1 MNRLTLC
8 IALVGCLAS
17 LTVAQELPPLQQKQ
31 TSGASPV
38 TYLVQLPAGYQPT
51 QWVPLA
57 VVLGA
62 TDGVEAAQELAT
74 GPGRELALRGFV
86 AVVPVLV
93 PGPRDRAAG
102 PAGAGGPVLPLAPM
116 LTELRQSFRIE
127 QGGMHV
133 VLEGADRAV
142 NLALDHRAEFQTFV
156 VHGRAGAEAP
166 KLLRLPSRRVR
177 TLTGADAAAV
187 ADAVAELHAERQVTG
202 AAGEVA
208 RVLDDFHD
216 AAANGDED
224 RYFAILPDDALFL
237 GTDATERW
245 TGAQFRNEYMR
256 YFRRPSA
263 WTYVAL
269 QRHVVIEADG
279 KLALFDE
286 IFDNDAYG
294 ECRGSGVLWQRD
306 GRWVLRQYHLTI
318 PVPNDLAPGIARQ
331 IRAFQ
336 AGEPAPAAATIVFV
350 RHAEKVDQSK
360 DPELNAEGAARAE
373 ALVRVLRDLPITAVY
388 HTEFRR
394 TAATVAPLCAARGI
408 TPEVVPAA
416 DENELVRKLKRAAP
430 GSVVVVCGHSNTVP
444 ELLDELGVKGAPA
457 FGDAEFDRLLVV
469 RRGADGPTLLAL
481 RYGR

>member
-1 MNRLTLC
+1 MNRLSLRL
-8 IALVGCLAS
+8 ALVGCLAGF
-17 LTVAQELPPLQQKQ
+17 TVAQELPPLQKNA
-31 TSGASPV
+31 ASPLA
-38 TYLVQLPAGYQPT
+38 YFVQLPAGHQGS

-62 TDGVEAAQELAT
+62 TDGSEAAQGLAI
-74 GPGRELALRGFV
+74 GHGRELALRGFV

-93 PGPRDRAAG
+93 SGPRSRGLIG
-102 PAGAGGPVLPLAPM
+102 PGGTVLTLAPM
-116 LTELRQSFRIE
+116 LTELRQNFRIE
-127 QGGMHV
+127 QGGMHAV
-133 VLEGADRAV
+133 VDGDELAAT
-142 NLALDHRAEFQTFV
+142 LALDHRTEFQTFV
-156 VHGRAGAEAP
+156 VHGRASAEAA

-177 TLTGADAAAV
+177 TLTGTDAV
-187 ADAVAELHAERQVTG
+187 AVATAVAELHAERQATG

-216 AAANGDED
+216 AAANGDEG

-245 TGAQFRNEYMR
+245 TGVQFRKEHRR
-256 YFRRPSA
+256 YFQRPSA

-294 ECRGSGVLWQRD
+294 ECRGSGVMWRRD

-360 DPELNAEGAARAE
+360 DPELSAEGVARAE
-373 ALVRVLRDLPITAVY
+373 ALARVLRDLPITAVY

-394 TAATVAPLCAARGI
+394 TAATVAPLCAARGV
-408 TPEVVPAA
+408 TPETVPAA
-416 DENELVRKLKRAAP
+416 DEAELVRKLKRAAP

-444 ELLDELGVKGAPA
+444 ELIEQLGVKGAPA

-469 RRGADGPTLLAL
+469 RRDADGAVLLPL
-481 RYGR
+481 RYGP